1 MVQFSGGSVTI
12 RGGILYFS
20 RARAREGFGD
30 ISGILAVFGG
40 GRAAADDFAIFE
52 KGLFLRGSKRFRYH
66 HMQEV
71 VPCCAIFAKLQ
82 NSLIQPRTSQN
93 KFSLFENVSF
103 LVNPKIGG
111 ISERAHMRR
120 QSAGPPWCGVV
131 PIMVSFLTLKMF
143 IFGEPQ
149 YRGYFRKS
157 SYEGAV

>member
-52 KGLFLRGSKRFRYH
+52 KRLFLRGSKRFRYH

-82 NSLIQPRTSQN
+82 NSLIQPRTSQR
-93 KFSLFENVSF
+93 KLSLFE
-103 LVNPKIGG
+103 
-111 ISERAHMRR
+111 M
-120 QSAGPPWCGVV
+120 
-131 PIMVSFLTLKMF
+131 
-143 IFGEPQ
+143 
-149 YRGYFRKS
+149 
-157 SYEGAV
+157 

>member
-52 KGLFLRGSKRFRYH
+52 KGLFLHGSKRFRYH
-66 HMQEV
+66 YMQEV

-82 NSLIQPRTSQN
+82 NSLIQPRTSQ
-93 KFSLFENVSF
+93 KKLSLFE
-103 LVNPKIGG
+103 
-111 ISERAHMRR
+111 M
-120 QSAGPPWCGVV
+120 
-131 PIMVSFLTLKMF
+131 
-143 IFGEPQ
+143 
-149 YRGYFRKS
+149 
-157 SYEGAV
+157 

>member
-66 HMQEV
+66 YICLLYTS
-71 VPCCAIFAKLQ
+71 P
-82 NSLIQPRTSQN
+82 SPRDATLSRMP
-93 KFSLFENVSF
+93 S
-103 LVNPKIGG
+103 
-111 ISERAHMRR
+111 
-120 QSAGPPWCGVV
+120 SA
-131 PIMVSFLTLKMF
+131 
-143 IFGEPQ
+143 
-149 YRGYFRKS
+149 
-157 SYEGAV
+157 

>member
-103 LVNPKIGG
+103 LVNPKIGA
-111 ISERAHMRR
+111 ISEKY
-120 QSAGPPWCGVV
+120 C
-131 PIMVSFLTLKMF
+131 
-143 IFGEPQ
+143 
-149 YRGYFRKS
+149 
-157 SYEGAV
+157 